1 MLIKNLRI
9 LACLPK
15 EAMMKKKSG
24 LSTKLVIIVSKNVE
38 VNGTTFFL
46 DWNQLEYL
54 NPPVMTV
61 IIQRDK
67 LVAINCWMQ
76 VF

>member
-15 EAMMKKKSG
+15 EAMMKKKCG

-38 VNGTTFFL
+38 VKGTTFFL
-46 DWNQLEYL
+46 D
-54 NPPVMTV
+54 
-61 IIQRDK
+61 
-67 LVAINCWMQ
+67 
-76 VF
+76 